1 MTVVRYVRYEVTC
14 AILAV
19 CAAVVSA
26 GVVFGVDGPPETPR
40 GLWRAVAGGLLL
52 LALTAG
58 FGVLTVSR
66 LRWFGEGRDF
76 DQAVPLADPG
86 AVLPAPGREYRDSVN
101 VYLLVFMVASALAG
115 GLLWERDLA
124 LYPLMF
130 ASAWL
135 ARAGWVARWER
146 RHGLLLWNGRVPTQ
160 PLEEGRSL
168 YSSVR

>member
-19 CAAVVSA
+19 CAAVVGA
-26 GVVFGVDGPPETPR
+26 VVVFGVD
-40 GLWRAVAGGLLL
+40 
-52 LALTAG
+52 
-58 FGVLTVSR
+58 
-66 LRWFGEGRDF
+66 
-76 DQAVPLADPG
+76 
-86 AVLPAPGREYRDSVN
+86 
-101 VYLLVFMVASALAG
+101 G

-124 LYPLMF
+124 LHPLLF

-160 PLEEGRSL
+160 PLGEGRSL